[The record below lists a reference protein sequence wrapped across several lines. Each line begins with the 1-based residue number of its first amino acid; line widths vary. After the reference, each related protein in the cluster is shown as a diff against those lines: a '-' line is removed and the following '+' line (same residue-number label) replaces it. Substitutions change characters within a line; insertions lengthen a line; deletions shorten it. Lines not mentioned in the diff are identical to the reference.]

1 MGTRKKWSREEDRV
15 LIDKVS
21 RSPQC
26 LYKAFE
32 NAARI
37 LERTPNS
44 CRLRWYNHTSKHES
58 VAFTLIS
65 SKIATVNSK
74 GKTKS
79 NRSKEVNRSFWK
91 KIKDFFIR

>member
-1 MGTRKKWSREEDRV
+1 MSTRKKWSREEDRV
-15 LIDKVS
+15 LLNQVS

-26 LYKAFE
+26 LYRAFE

-44 CRLRWYNHTSKHES
+44 CRLRWYGHVSKHEN
-58 VAFTLIS
+58 VAFALIG
-65 SKIATVNSK
+65 SKIATINSK